1 MKKAL
6 LLSALALGFAANA
19 QTVQNIPG
27 DLRLDGDYAVI
38 TVDEA
43 NMPQPK
49 EDGTIDPLKERRKQ
63 DGDGVWQTDNMA
75 VNDKVTMKLNA
86 ANASCYIIRFQTG
99 TKNNESQIYFE
110 ITDANGDLEWSATHD
125 VFNNGA
131 WNPSA
136 AKWQNNELYISDEL
150 TSGEKTL
157 TMTFLSNPDIN
168 GNKNTVN
175 ARQFSFEARAEI
187 NSYSLYTEVD
197 NPEAGSLVINPLQNA
212 YLEGTEVTVT
222 AQANSGYMF
231 NHWENQYGD
240 IIEENPYTVVMT
252 ETVELYAYF
261 DEILMYS
268 TVPGRVNFHTTTTG
282 KGKPETKACKLDGE
296 SYMDGAEVY
305 YLANY
310 RKGDTEVF
318 ELDVTKAGAYT
329 VVAPTA
335 TKQEAASVE
344 MAIYDKDEYDAAA
357 LEGTAA
363 TAEWSDKIVV
373 EKTGNWQQY
382 KTNTLENVNLTEGR
396 KALVLSFNEDSEGSQ
411 AGKAYT
417 ANFLYIAFGLGDD
430 WGEQPD
436 GIEGIN
442 MDAAAPVKAF
452 NLQGI
457 EVAPDTK
464 GLIILSNGTKVYNK

>member
-1 MKKAL
+1 M
-6 LLSALALGFAANA
+6 
-19 QTVQNIPG
+19 
-27 DLRLDGDYAVI
+27 
-38 TVDEA
+38 
-43 NMPQPK
+43 
-49 EDGTIDPLKERRKQ
+49 
-63 DGDGVWQTDNMA
+63 
-75 VNDKVTMKLNA
+75 
-86 ANASCYIIRFQTG
+86 
-99 TKNNESQIYFE
+99 
-110 ITDANGDLEWSATHD
+110 
-125 VFNNGA
+125 
-131 WNPSA
+131 
-136 AKWQNNELYISDEL
+136 
-150 TSGEKTL
+150 
-157 TMTFLSNPDIN
+157 
-168 GNKNTVN
+168 
-175 ARQFSFEARAEI
+175 
-187 NSYSLYTEVD
+187 
-197 NPEAGSLVINPLQNA
+197 
-212 YLEGTEVTVT
+212 T

-282 KGKPETKACKLDGE
+282 KGKPETKACRLDGE

-310 RKGDTEVF
+310 RKGDYEMF

-329 VVAPTA
+329 IVAPTA
-335 TKQEAASVE
+335 TKMTTASVDL
-344 MAIYDKDEYDAAA
+344 AIYDKDEYDAAS
-357 LEGTAA
+357 LEGTTA
-363 TAEWSDKIVV
+363 TAEWTGKIVA
-373 EKTGNWQQY
+373 EETGNWQRFV
-382 KTNTLENVNLTEGR
+382 TNTLNDVNLTEGR
-396 KALVLSFNEDSEGSQ
+396 KALVLNFNEEEGQ